1 MRNVKVLVAAGA
13 ITLLASAAQ
22 SADMALMPPPGP
34 PPMAAADFGGWYLRG
49 DIGMSNQKVKNLY
62 NVLYNAPGTSVVP
75 QGMEFDSAP
84 TFGVGVGYQF
94 NSWLRADITGEY
106 RGKAGFT
113 GIDIVRFNGTPI
125 GVDQY
130 TAKKSEL
137 LFMANGYADLGTWWN
152 VTPFVGA
159 GIGAARNTISGFTDT
174 CPVGCGGGSVA
185 YGATNSKWN
194 FAWAVHAGLG
204 YRVNNNLT
212 VELAYR
218 YLDLGDAA
226 SGDLVTYTGVNNV
239 YNPMEFRNITSHDV
253 KLGVRWMLNP
263 EPVYAPPPLMRKG

>member
-22 SADMALMPPPGP
+22 AADMALMPPPGP
-34 PPMAAADFGGWYLRG
+34 PPVAAEFGGWYLRG

-62 NVLYNAPGTSVVP
+62 NVLYNAPGTTVVP

-84 TFGVGVGYQF
+84 IFGAGVGYQF
-94 NSWLRADITGEY
+94 NNWLRADVTGEY
-106 RGKAGFT
+106 RGAASFS

-130 TAKKSEL
+130 TAKKSEW

-212 VELAYR
+212 IELAYR

-239 YNPMEFRNITSHDV
+239 YNPMEFNHITSHDV